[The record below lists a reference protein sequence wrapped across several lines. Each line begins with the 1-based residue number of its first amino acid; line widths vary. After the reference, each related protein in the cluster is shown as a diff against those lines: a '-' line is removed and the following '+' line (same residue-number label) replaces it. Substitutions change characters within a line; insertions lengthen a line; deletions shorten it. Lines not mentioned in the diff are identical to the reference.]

1 MITLRNIDKRRE
13 LQQDVYN
20 NYGTLTEEE
29 RRELNHEVGAAFRG
43 YETAMRDIIQLLVN
57 GDKGKWGADTTI
69 LCVKNYILEQLNGKA
84 TKNIFRFSEV
94 PSTQMQGYINST
106 VKNELIHKGHSEDE
120 AEQICKSFIEY
131 PALRE
136 SIIERNELDSIRI
149 CEHCGAP
156 MNEGY
161 LVNDFNTYCSEECAK
176 AALLSPEGGWTEE
189 TFNEHLAHADE
200 EDSVIYWT
208 QWEG

>member
-1 MITLRNIDKRRE
+1 MITLRNIEKRRE
-13 LQQDVYN
+13 LQQNVYKQ
-20 NYGTLTEEE
+20 YRPLTEEE
-29 RRELNHEVGAAFRG
+29 CREHDNEVGAAFRG
-43 YETAMRDIIQLLVN
+43 YETAMRDIIQLIVN
-57 GDKGKWGADTTI
+57 GDRGKWDADTKL
-69 LCVKNYILEQLNGKA
+69 LCIKDYIIAQLNGKA

-94 PSTQMQGYINST
+94 PSTQMLGYIDST
-106 VKNELIHKGHSEDE
+106 VKNELIQKGHSNEE

-136 SIIERNELDSIRI
+136 SIIERDELDSIRI

-161 LVNDFNTYCSEECAK
+161 LVNDFDTYCSEECAR
-176 AALLSPEGGWTEE
+176 AATAEMGWTKEQFE
-189 TFNEHLAHADE
+189 QHLANADN
-200 EDSVIYWT
+200 EDSCVYWT

>member
-13 LQQDVYN
+13 LQQRVYD
-20 NYGTLTEEE
+20 NYGSLTEDQ
-29 RRELNHEVGAAFRG
+29 RRELDHEVGAAFTG
-43 YETAMRDIIQLLVN
+43 YELAIRDIAQIIVDNKQTP
-57 GDKGKWGADTTI
+57 DTMMDSI
-69 LCVKNYILEQLNGKA
+69 KNFIMEQLNGKA
-84 TKNIFRFSEV
+84 TKNIFRFSEL
-94 PSTQMQGYINST
+94 PTTGMQGYINST
-106 VKNELIHKGHSEDE
+106 VKEELVRKGNSEDE

-136 SIIERNELDSIRI
+136 SIIERNDLDSIRI

-161 LVNDFNTYCSEECAK
+161 LVNDMWTFCSEECTR
-176 AALLSPEGGWTEE
+176 AALLSPEYGWTEE
-189 TFNEHLAHADE
+189 TFNNHLAHADE

>member
-13 LQQDVYN
+13 LQQSVYN

-29 RRELNHEVGAAFRG
+29 RRELNHEVGAAYRG
-43 YETAMRDIIQLLVN
+43 YEAAMRDIIQLLVN
-57 GDKGKWGADTTI
+57 GDKGKWGDETTI
-69 LCVKNYILEQLNGKA
+69 LCIKKYILEQLNGKA
-84 TKNIFRFSEV
+84 TKNIFRFSEM
-94 PSTQMQGYINST
+94 PSTQIQGYINST
-106 VKNELIHKGHSEDE
+106 VKEELVRKGHSEDE
-120 AEQICKSFIEY
+120 AAQICRSFIEY

-136 SIIERNELDSIRI
+136 SIIERNDLNSIRI

-156 MNEGY
+156 MNKGF
-161 LVNDFNTYCSEECAK
+161 LVNDFNTYCSEECAR
-176 AALLSPEGGWTEE
+176 AALLSPKGGWTEE

-200 EDSVIYWT
+200 GNGVICRT

>member
-20 NYGTLTEEE
+20 NYGVLTEEE

-69 LCVKNYILEQLNGKA
+69 LCIKKYILEQLNGKA

-94 PSTQMQGYINST
+94 PSTQMQVRMKQRRYAD
-106 VKNELIHKGHSEDE
+106 HS
-120 AEQICKSFIEY
+120 
-131 PALRE
+131 L
-136 SIIERNELDSIRI
+136 SIR
-149 CEHCGAP
+149 H
-156 MNEGY
+156 
-161 LVNDFNTYCSEECAK
+161 SAK
-176 AALLSPEGGWTEE
+176 ASSNVTILTASVFANTV
-189 TFNEHLAHADE
+189 AHR
-200 EDSVIYWT
+200 
-208 QWEG
+208 